1 MIVHVSRLLRD
12 ATHSLSLSFTFDLT
26 CTTFVKNKE
35 MLSSKDTLRT
45 GTTDCFDDRV
55 FERCV
60 RKHVVIAEYLFSIL
74 LCKAIGKDNT
84 FNTIKSP
91 VILNLYSKRV
101 GGKMLLL
108 EISMYL

>member
-1 MIVHVSRLLRD
+1 MIDRLIVLVSRLLRN
-12 ATHSLSLSFTFDLT
+12 ATHSLSLSCTFDLT
-26 CTTFVKNKE
+26 CTAFVKNKE

-60 RKHVVIAEYLFSIL
+60 RKHAVIAEYLFSIL
-74 LCKAIGKDNT
+74 YKRIGKEKI

-91 VILNLYSKRV
+91 IILNRNS
-101 GGKMLLL
+101 
-108 EISMYL
+108 

>member
-1 MIVHVSRLLRD
+1 MVDRLIVLVSRLLCN
-12 ATHSLSLSFTFDLT
+12 ATHSLSLSCTFDLT
-26 CTTFVKNKE
+26 CTACVKNKE

-60 RKHVVIAEYLFSIL
+60 RKHAVIAESLFSIF

-91 VILNLYSKRV
+91 VILNRNS
-101 GGKMLLL
+101 
-108 EISMYL
+108 

>member
-1 MIVHVSRLLRD
+1 
-12 ATHSLSLSFTFDLT
+12 
-26 CTTFVKNKE
+26 

-60 RKHVVIAEYLFSIL
+60 RKGAVIAEYLFSIL
-74 LCKAIGKDNT
+74 YSKGIRKDNT

-91 VILNLYSKRV
+91 VILNLNSKSI
-101 GGKMLLL
+101 GGKLLL
-108 EISMYL
+108 LFEISMYL

>member
-1 MIVHVSRLLRD
+1 
-12 ATHSLSLSFTFDLT
+12 
-26 CTTFVKNKE
+26 

-108 EISMYL
+108 LEIYVSISYNCSSVGCLKCVQFQN

>member
-1 MIVHVSRLLRD
+1 MIDRLIVLVSRLLRN
-12 ATHSLSLSFTFDLT
+12 AFSFSLSCTFDLT
-26 CTTFVKNKE
+26 CTAFVKNKE

-60 RKHVVIAEYLFSIL
+60 RKHAVIAEYLFSIL
-74 LCKAIGKDNT
+74 YKGIGKEKI

-91 VILNLYSKRV
+91 IILNRNS
-101 GGKMLLL
+101 
-108 EISMYL
+108 

>member
-1 MIVHVSRLLRD
+1 
-12 ATHSLSLSFTFDLT
+12 
-26 CTTFVKNKE
+26 

-108 EISMYL
+108 LEIYVSISHNCSSVGCLKCVQFQN